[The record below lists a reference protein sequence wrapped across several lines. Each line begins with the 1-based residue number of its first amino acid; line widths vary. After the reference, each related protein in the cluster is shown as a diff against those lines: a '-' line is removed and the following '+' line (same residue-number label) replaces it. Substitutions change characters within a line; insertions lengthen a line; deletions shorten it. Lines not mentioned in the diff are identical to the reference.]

1 MVDLCESFGFDPDQ
15 AIDMSKFD
23 SRSIV
28 VLQRSKISKGDNVTT
43 FKTTMDEESQKR
55 RDYLAAIDRALPD
68 DDEMKSF
75 DTQDQFS
82 EVMTWVIG
90 TGIMLV
96 VIGVAA
102 FAIGATKP

>member
-1 MVDLCESFGFDPDQ
+1 M
-15 AIDMSKFD
+15 
-23 SRSIV
+23 
-28 VLQRSKISKGDNVTT
+28 TT

-82 EVMTWVIG
+82 EVMWWVIV
-90 TGIMLV
+90 TAIVLAI
-96 VIGVAA
+96 IGVAA
-102 FAIGATKP
+102 FSVGMTKP